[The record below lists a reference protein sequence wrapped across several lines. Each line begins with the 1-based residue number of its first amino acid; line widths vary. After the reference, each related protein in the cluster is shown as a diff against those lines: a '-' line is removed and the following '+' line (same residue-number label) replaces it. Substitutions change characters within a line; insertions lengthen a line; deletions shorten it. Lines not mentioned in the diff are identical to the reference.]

1 MHSPMPSLQPYPKRA
16 SDDIVRTAVRMGTFV
31 TIHVVGATAA
41 HKSEAQSPMLREEA
55 VERAFA
61 WFDRVEECCTRFDS
75 GSEVM
80 RLAAQVGVPV
90 PVSTLLYEAVQFALA
105 VAEESGGA
113 FDPTVGHAMETR
125 GFNREYRSGREI
137 RTALDCGRAA
147 LDGGSPVSYRDV
159 RLDPERHTI
168 TLLRP
173 LIIDLGAVA
182 KGLAVDLAA
191 RELFSFENFA
201 INAGGDLYLGGRNP
215 ESEPWSI
222 GIRHPRSDA
231 ELVEVVRVSN
241 RAVCTSGDY
250 EKRGADGGHHI
261 LDPRT
266 GASANGVA
274 SVTVI
279 APTAM
284 LADALATA
292 AFVLGPGGRD
302 SAVRSPGREWLDL
315 FYSRVYSWV
324 HSGLFHRLRRGG
336 FARAHAICH
345 SGHA

>member
-1 MHSPMPSLQPYPKRA
+1 MHSPMPSLQPCPKRA

-31 TIHVVGATAA
+31 TIHVVGAAG
-41 HKSEAQSPMLREEA
+41 HKSQAQSAMLREQA

-75 GSEVM
+75 ASEVM
-80 RLAAQVGVPV
+80 RLAAQAGVPV

-113 FDPTVGHAMETR
+113 FDPTVGYAMETR
-125 GFNREYRSGREI
+125 GFNREYRSGRQI
-137 RTALDCGRAA
+137 RTSLDCGRP
-147 LDGGSPVSYRDV
+147 GSYRDV
-159 RLDPERHTI
+159 RLDPERKTI

-173 LIIDLGAVA
+173 LVIDLGAVA

-191 RELFSFENFA
+191 RELSSFENFA

-215 ESEPWSI
+215 DSEPWSI

-231 ELVEVVRVSN
+231 ELIEAVRVSN

-250 EKRGADGGHHI
+250 EKRSADGGHHI

-274 SVTVI
+274 SVTVV

-292 AFVLGPGGRD
+292 AFVLGPADGIRLFDRLGVDGLIFSISGSIPGSTPD
-302 SAVRSPGREWLDL
+302 SSTDTDGVTPDSPALTRYATQAMHEYL
-315 FYSRVYSWV
+315 
-324 HSGLFHRLRRGG
+324 
-336 FARAHAICH
+336 
-345 SGHA
+345 

>member
-1 MHSPMPSLQPYPKRA
+1 MPSLQPCPKRA

-31 TIHVVGATAA
+31 TIHVVGAAAA
-41 HKSEAQSPMLREEA
+41 HKLETQSPMLREDA

-75 GSEVM
+75 RSEVM

-90 PVSTLLYEAVQFALA
+90 PVSTLLYQAVQFALA
-105 VAEESGGA
+105 VAEESGSA
-113 FDPTVGHAMETR
+113 FDPTVGYAMETR
-125 GFNREYRSGREI
+125 GFNREYRSGRQI
-137 RTALDCGRAA
+137 RTALDCGR
-147 LDGGSPVSYRDV
+147 SVSYRDV
-159 RLDPERHTI
+159 RLDPERKTI

-173 LIIDLGAVA
+173 LVIDLGAVA

-191 RELFSFENFA
+191 RELSSFENFA

-215 ESEPWSI
+215 EGEPWSI

-250 EKRGADGGHHI
+250 ERRSADGGHHI

-292 AFVLGPGGRD
+292 AFVLGPADGIRLFDRLGVNGLIFSVPDLSTDCAAAD
-302 SAVRSPGREWLDL
+302 SPALTRYATQAMHEYL
-315 FYSRVYSWV
+315 
-324 HSGLFHRLRRGG
+324 
-336 FARAHAICH
+336 
-345 SGHA
+345 